1 MIRCIQVARSNQK
14 EVKKIN
20 ALCHRLVI
28 KVEEG
33 GQAVRPLVLLI
44 LSLLHLPNL
53 LQGMKQWFVE
63 KLKMNSNV
71 VDILNEFSLQ
81 WNIIITNNS
90 SYRVSVH

>member
-1 MIRCIQVARSNQK
+1 MIRCIQVEKSNQK
-14 EVKKIN
+14 EARKIN
-20 ALCHRLVI
+20 VLCHRFVI
-28 KVEEG
+28 KVEED
-33 GQAVRPLVLLI
+33 GQEAPPLAPLI

-71 VDILNEFSLQ
+71 VDILNGFSLQ

-90 SYRVSVH
+90 SYRVSGH